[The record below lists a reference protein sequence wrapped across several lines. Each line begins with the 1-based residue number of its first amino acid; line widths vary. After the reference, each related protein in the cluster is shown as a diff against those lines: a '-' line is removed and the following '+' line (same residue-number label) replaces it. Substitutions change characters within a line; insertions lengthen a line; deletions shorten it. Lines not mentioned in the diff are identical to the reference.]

1 MLNKTVDKS
10 FTNRN
15 STNHTEPT
23 DKRFIRHFCFIVSS
37 YKPQGAYNLAVMKM
51 FSAIISAISANIL
64 YFILHIQNGSSFPKP
79 LSAKEEYAQLEKMS
93 QGDKN
98 ARAVLIERN
107 LRLVSHIVKKY
118 YSKTNDTDD
127 LISIGTIGL
136 IKAIDSFDYTKGT
149 RLATY
154 ASRCIE
160 NEILMYFRSLKKQG
174 NDIYLGDAI
183 DTDKDGNPLTIEE
196 VISDNRNLAED
207 LETKTQWEQVAK
219 IIENIKDEREREIII
234 LRYGLNNKKPLT
246 QREIAERL
254 KISRSY
260 VSRIE
265 KKVLNDIKKK
275 VK

>member
-1 MLNKTVDKS
+1 
-10 FTNRN
+10 
-15 STNHTEPT
+15 
-23 DKRFIRHFCFIVSS
+23 
-37 YKPQGAYNLAVMKM
+37 M
-51 FSAIISAISANIL
+51 FSALLSMLSANIL

-79 LSAKEEYAQLEKMS
+79 LNSKDEYTYLEKMAN
-93 QGDKN
+93 GDQN

-160 NEILMYFRSLKKQG
+160 NEILMHFRGLKKQA
-174 NDIYLGDAI
+174 NDVLLGDTI
-183 DTDKDGNPLTIEE
+183 DTDKDGNPLTIEDI
-196 VISDNRNLAED
+196 ISDNRDIEEE
-207 LETKTQWEQVAK
+207 LETKTRWEQVAK
-219 IIENIKDEREREIII
+219 IIDEMEDEREREILI
-234 LRYGLNNKKPLT
+234 LRYGLNNRPPLT
-246 QREIAERL
+246 QREVAQRL
-254 KISRSY
+254 NISRSY

-265 KKVLNDIKKK
+265 KKVLSDIRKKIS
-275 VK
+275 